1 MQATR
6 RGERLVVGGD
16 ARQRFH
22 DAAGYGRPLDGD
34 DLELAPVEA
43 AHLCYRGELDR
54 VAGQDFATFVA
65 GEAALARRFVV
76 YADLRDRGFYV
87 TPARDGWVDG
97 PTRGDLTVFAR
108 GDSPPDGERAYDVQT
123 VGEHAPIQLADLGET
138 VLAVADAEGECTYF
152 ETSRPDPSGSATD
165 EPSEPLFGRLFD
177 DRVLVQ
183 SAPSAPYERGFYGH
197 PLGDD
202 RLLFSLTEAA
212 YLAER
217 GLLDLADDSDDPPSV
232 AVDAIVERGRDLAGD
247 AFDRNRVV
255 YTALRERGVVPKSG
269 YKFGADFRTYPEF
282 TSVEDLGHSE
292 SLVVTLPPEATLSP
306 RELSLYVRL
315 AGGVRKRT
323 VFALSDGTRNTTPA
337 WRSATRLTP

>member
-1 MQATR
+1 MEATR
-6 RGERLVVGGD
+6 RAERLVVGGD

-22 DAAGYGRPLDGD
+22 DAAGYGRPLEGD
-34 DLELAPVEA
+34 ALELAPVEA

-65 GEAALARRFVV
+65 GEDGLAPRFVV
-76 YADLRDRGFYV
+76 YADLRNRGFYV

-108 GDSPPDGERAYDVQT
+108 GEAPPDGERAHDVRT
-123 VGEHAPIQLADLGET
+123 VGEHAPIRLGDLDDA

-152 ETSRPDPSGSATD
+152 ETSRPDPSGSATY
-165 EPSEPLFGRLFD
+165 EPSEPLSGRLFD
-177 DRVLVQ
+177 DRVLVNAA
-183 SAPSAPYERGFYGH
+183 SEPYERGFYGH
-197 PLGDD
+197 PLGDE
-202 RLLFSLTEAA
+202 RHLLSLTEAA
-212 YLAER
+212 HLAER
-217 GLLDLADDSDDPPSV
+217 ELLELADESGPPV
-232 AVDAIVERGRDLAGD
+232 EAIAERGRELAGD
-247 AFDRNRVV
+247 AFDRKRAV
-255 YTALRERGVVPKSG
+255 YTALRERGLVPKSG

-292 SLVVTLPPEATLSP
+292 SLVVTVSPDATLSP